1 MRKFY
6 TDEITT
12 LSLAIDNYCADII
25 PSEVNRL
32 FRDKDIKVNGKKT
45 GDKKLSV
52 TSLDEICVYER
63 KDKTFPIYQT
73 VYEDENLL
81 VADKEQGVNSEGLYN
96 YLKEKGDY
104 RFLHRLDRNTCGL
117 IMFAKNDKTE
127 KALLKAIRERKTTK
141 IYEAVLVG
149 LPKPDC
155 STLRAYLT
163 KNAYTSTVKVSKSCV
178 GKAEEII
185 TGYEII
191 KKSKDLSYVKIN
203 LITGKTHQIRAH
215 FAFIGN
221 PVLGDNKYGN
231 DEANKT
237 YGQKKQ
243 LLISKQVTIQGTATY
258 LDGQTFI
265 SNRSFA
271 DFISEK

>member
-6 TDEITT
+6 TDEIMS
-12 LSLAIDNYCADII
+12 LSLALDHYCADIL

-45 GDKKLSV
+45 GDKKMTV
-52 TSLDEICVYER
+52 TSLDEICVYEK
-63 KDKTFPIYQT
+63 KDKTFPIYVT

-81 VADKEQGVNSEGLYN
+81 VADKEQGVNSEGLFN
-96 YLKEKGDY
+96 YLKSKGDY

-117 IMFAKNDKTE
+117 MLFAKNDKTE
-127 KALLKAIRERKTTK
+127 QALLKAIKERKTTK

-149 LPKPDC
+149 CPKVDN
-155 STLRAYLT
+155 TVLRAHLT
-163 KNAYTSTVKVSKSCV
+163 KNAYTSTVKITKSPT
-178 GKAEEII
+178 GNSEEII

-191 KKSKDLSYVKIN
+191 QKSSSLSYAKIN
-203 LITGKTHQIRAH
+203 LITGRTHQIRAH

-231 DEANKT
+231 DDINKQ

-243 LLISKQVTIQGTATY
+243 LLISKQITLQGTGTY
-258 LDGQTFI
+258 LDGKTFT
-265 SNRSFA
+265 SDRSFI
-271 DFISEK
+271 DFVN

>member
-6 TDEITT
+6 TDEIMP
-12 LSLAIDNYCADII
+12 LSLALDHYCADIL
-25 PSEVNRL
+25 PSEINRL

-45 GDKKLSV
+45 GDKKMTV

-63 KDKTFPIYQT
+63 KDKTFPVYVT

-81 VADKEQGVNSEGLYN
+81 VADKEQGVNSEGLFN
-96 YLKEKGDY
+96 LLKSKGDY

-117 IMFAKNDKTE
+117 MLFAKNDKTE
-127 KALLKAIRERKTTK
+127 QALLKAIRERKTTK

-149 LPKPDC
+149 CPKVYN
-155 STLRAYLT
+155 LVLKGHLT
-163 KNAYTSTVKVSKSCV
+163 KNAYTSTVKVTKSPT
-178 GKAEEII
+178 GNSEEIV
-185 TGYEII
+185 TGYVII
-191 KKSKDLSYVKIN
+191 QKSASLSYARIN
-203 LITGKTHQIRAH
+203 LISGKTHQIRAH

-231 DEANKT
+231 DDINKQ

-243 LLISKQVTIQGTATY
+243 LLISKQVTLQGTGTY
-258 LDGQTFI
+258 LDGKTFT
-265 SNRSFA
+265 SDRSFI
-271 DFISEK
+271 DFVN